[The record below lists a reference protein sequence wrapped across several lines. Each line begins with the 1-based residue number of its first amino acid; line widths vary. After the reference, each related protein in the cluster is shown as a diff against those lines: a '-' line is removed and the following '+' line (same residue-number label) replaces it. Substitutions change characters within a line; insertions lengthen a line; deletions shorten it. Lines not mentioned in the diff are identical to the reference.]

1 MVHFSIN
8 YFRQKIA
15 YVTRVCTFEDSRW
28 SDPEQ
33 AAVHAL
39 PIEHELGL
47 LGFGLGLVWVAS

>member
-1 MVHFSIN
+1 MAGPDGS
-8 YFRQKIA
+8 RQ
-15 YVTRVCTFEDSRW
+15 

-47 LGFGLGLVWVAS
+47 VRVRDSKGFGLGAG